1 MALFGLGFRVSCVDP
16 ADDWRMAQSKITQK
30 TMDFQNSL
38 RSRFV
43 PLVPRATRVI
53 PLAPQD
59 PEITIDPK
67 VQSVL
72 KRLIAF
78 EASLLQWVTASPTHG
93 HIFFEDPLVALN
105 RARVAVPASR
115 LAEVHDASA
124 EFQDHL

>member
-1 MALFGLGFRVSCVDP
+1 MAPFESGFRVSGGHP
-16 ADDWRMAQSKITQK
+16 TDDRRIAPSRRTQK

-59 PEITIDPK
+59 PEMTIDPK

-93 HIFFEDPLVALN
+93 HIFFVDPLVALN
-105 RARVAVPASR
+105 RAQVAVPASR

-124 EFQDHL
+124 

>member
-93 HIFFEDPLVALN
+93 HIFFEDPLVALT

-115 LAEVHDASA
+115 LAQVHDASA
-124 EFQDHL
+124 